1 MSNGNARCRS
11 CGERILWAETVKG
24 RRIPIDVQ
32 PAHDGNIR
40 LEPQGQHAPPLAI
53 VLTGQIENNT
63 QRWRSHFASCPNA
76 AQHRRTK

>member
-1 MSNGNARCRS
+1 MIKAKCRS
-11 CGERILWAETVKG
+11 CGEPIRWAETVKG
-24 RRIPIDVQ
+24 RRIPIDAQ

-40 LEPQGQHAPPLAI
+40 LEERGHMQPPLAI
-53 VLTGQIENNT
+53 VLTGQIESNT